1 MNLGLDGKT
10 VLITGAT
17 GAIGSRVADRF
28 AVEGAGLILVAR
40 DAAKLAA
47 QAERLKQVHGGECRT
62 IAADLATEAGIV
74 AVTGSCGRIDILVNN
89 AGAIPAGNLLDISME
104 TWRRAWDL
112 KVFGYIALTRH
123 FLKAMSEAGGGAIV
137 NTIGSAG
144 ESPDF
149 DYVCG
154 STGNAALMAFTRAV
168 GGRSLDM
175 GVRVVG
181 INPGA
186 VETERLRKLLSGR
199 AAETYGDPGEYRR
212 FFDRYPA
219 GRPAEADE
227 VADLIA
233 FVASTRGAYLSG
245 TIFTID
251 GGMASRRSL

>member
-1 MNLGLDGKT
+1 MELGLQGKT
-10 VLITGAT
+10 VLITGAS
-17 GAIGSRVADRF
+17 GAIGSEIAGRF
-28 AVEGAGLILVAR
+28 AAEGAKLVLVAR
-40 DAAKLAA
+40 DVAKLDALAA
-47 QAERLKQVHGGECRT
+47 QLGHHHGAESRV
-62 IAADLATEAGIV
+62 IAADLATNAGIASLTEQTDHV
-74 AVTGSCGRIDILVNN
+74 DILVNN
-89 AGAIPAGNLLDISME
+89 AGAIPGGNLLDISLE
-104 TWRRAWDL
+104 TWRKAWDL
-112 KVFGYIALTRH
+112 KVFGYIALTKH
-123 FLKAMSEAGGGAIV
+123 FLKTMSEAGGGVIV

-175 GVRVVG
+175 GVRVIG

-186 VETERLRKLLSGR
+186 VETERLSNLLKNR
-199 AAETYGDPGEYRR
+199 ATEAYGDAAEYRR

-219 GRPAEADE
+219 GRPAQAAE

-233 FVASTRGAYLSG
+233 FVASEKGAYLSG
-245 TIFTID
+245 TIVTVD

>member
-1 MNLGLDGKT
+1 MELGLENKA

-17 GAIGSRVADRF
+17 GAIGSEIADRF
-28 AVEGAGLILVAR
+28 AAEGAKPILTAR
-40 DAAKLAA
+40 DGAKLAA
-47 QAERLKQVHGGECRT
+47 LAEEMKRRHGAQCRV
-62 IAADLATEAGIV
+62 IAADLATEAGLESV
-74 AVTGSCGRIDILVNN
+74 ANGAAGVDILVNN

-104 TWRRAWDL
+104 TWRAAWDL
-112 KVFGYIALTRH
+112 KVFGYIALTKH
-123 FLKAMSEAGGGAIV
+123 FLRAMADSGGGVIV
-137 NTIGSAG
+137 NSIGSAG

-186 VETERLRKLLSGR
+186 VETERLRSLLETR
-199 AAETYGDPGEYRR
+199 AREAYGDAGEYRR
-212 FFDRYPA
+212 FFERYPA
-219 GRPAEADE
+219 GRPAKASE

-233 FVASTRGAYLSG
+233 FVASEKGAYLSG
-245 TIFTID
+245 TILTVD

>member
-1 MNLGLDGKT
+1 MELGLKDKT
-10 VLITGAT
+10 VLVTGAT
-17 GAIGSRVADRF
+17 GAIGREIADRF
-28 AVEGAGLILVAR
+28 AAEGAKLFLTAR
-40 DAAKLAA
+40 DAARLAA
-47 QAERLKQVHGGECRT
+47 LADDLKRRHGADSRT
-62 IAADLATEAGIV
+62 IPADLTTAAGLASVTEDAKG
-74 AVTGSCGRIDILVNN
+74 IDILVNN

-104 TWRRAWDL
+104 AWRAGWEL
-112 KVFGYIALTRH
+112 KVFGYIVLTKH
-123 FLKAMSEAGGGAIV
+123 FLKAMSDAGGGAIV
-137 NTIGSAG
+137 NSIGSAG

-175 GVRVVG
+175 GVRVIG

-186 VETERLRKLLSGR
+186 VETERLRNLLRTR
-199 AAETYGDPGEYRR
+199 ATEAFGDGDEYRR

-219 GRPAEADE
+219 GRPAKAGE

-233 FVASTRGAYLSG
+233 FVASPKGAYLSG
-245 TIFTID
+245 TILTVD